1 MTRPAGKA
9 AIQIVGDAGS
19 FARNLER
26 DLNRALRTV
35 DLDMRPLANQLAA
48 GAKDGVAKVERAFD
62 GLDVAVDRTF
72 QKIARDADRA
82 FDKTSADATRT
93 SAAIGNRFQ
102 AAGEVAENAL
112 EELDRAAGVQFSQ
125 MTSKAGVSASAMSSR
140 FVGAFSIIKGAAL
153 AATTAVVAGLGGMV
167 VFGLK
172 AAASIEQTT
181 IGLEALLGSAVEAK
195 KFLVELQKFSA
206 ATPFEFGD
214 VADASR
220 RILAFGTSVGIAR
233 DQVIP
238 TLTTIGDLVSVL
250 GGTAENAQSVIRALG
265 QIASKG
271 KLSQE
276 EILQLA
282 EALPGFN
289 ANAAIASAT
298 GLSVADTLKK
308 ITAGEIDAKT
318 GINALLVGMA
328 KFPGAAGAMAKQS
341 QTLQGVFSTFKDT
354 ISIALSDAFTPVIP
368 EIKKVLADVTPI
380 IGDAVKILAPALGE
394 FLTKLLPLIA
404 AGVQLLS
411 PILGIFVD
419 LAGTILATV
428 APALGRLAP
437 IIERLIT
444 GLAPLA
450 VVIGEFLAEALDQ
463 LIESG
468 ALDQLVDLILQ
479 LAPAAVDLLLAL
491 LPLLGPLAQLLTLFL
506 QTQQP
511 LIQLVA
517 LLVSLASTKAAP
529 VIKDASEALGGLL
542 DKLLKAG
549 SVVTDI
555 ANWPKLLEDFG
566 AALSMVFGPMIDDAL
581 DAVGEFFTTI
591 GHWFSELPGR
601 VGDWLSSLPGLLVDL
616 IVDMFDAALH
626 AIGFGI
632 GLLIAGMLTLPPL
645 MLGALLG
652 LGQIIG
658 DFFVGLWND
667 VTTKAGEAWDALV
680 NFATEAPGKFFA
692 ALAQLG
698 PMIGGA
704 FTAALAWAKN
714 AAVAGFD
721 NIVAFVHS
729 VPGRISALGPQMLQ
743 AGKNLI
749 GGLFNGLKAV
759 GGFVG
764 DIASSIFHGIKGL
777 LNQVI
782 GGINSGLARVDDALP
797 FSLPRL
803 PQLARGGLTTDE
815 GAANLHP
822 QELVLPL
829 EDRRAVDLLAAAMR
843 EAQAGLAAAGVPGA
857 EPQFEVHVHLSAEP
871 IKELARVEI
880 RETNRSARSRV
891 KARTSSR

>member
-9 AIQIVGDAGS
+9 AIQIVGDAS
-19 FARNLER
+19 TFARNLER
-26 DLNRALRTV
+26 DLNRALRAV
-35 DLDMRPLANQLAA
+35 DLDTRPLSNQLTNAA
-48 GAKDGVAKVERAFD
+48 KVGVIGVERAFD

-72 QKIARDADRA
+72 DKIAHDADRA
-82 FDKTSADATRT
+82 FDKVSGDAART
-93 SAAIGNRFQ
+93 GAAIGNRF
-102 AAGEVAENAL
+102 AVAGETAENAL

-140 FVGAFSIIKGAAL
+140 FAGAFSLIKGAAI

-181 IGLEALLGSAVEAK
+181 IGLEALLGSAAEAK
-195 KFLVELQKFSA
+195 KFLGQLQQFA
-206 ATPFEFGD
+206 AKTPFEFGD

-318 GINALLVGMA
+318 GINALLQGMA

-437 IIERLIT
+437 IVERLIT

-450 VVIGEFLAEALDQ
+450 VVIGEVLAEAIDQ
-463 LIESG
+463 LIQSG
-468 ALDQLVDLILQ
+468 ALDKLVDLILE

-491 LPLLGPLAQLLTLFL
+491 LPLIGPLAQLLTLFL

-511 LIQLVA
+511 LIELTA

-529 VIKDASEALGGLL
+529 VIKDVSETLGGLL
-542 DKLLKAG
+542 DKLLEAG
-549 SVVTDI
+549 KVVTEI
-555 ANWPKLLEDFG
+555 KNWPKLLEDFG
-566 AALSMVFGPMIDDAL
+566 AALSKVFGPIISDAL
-581 DAVGEFFTTI
+581 DAVGEFFSSI
-591 GHWFSELPGR
+591 GRWFSELPGKI
-601 VGDWLSSLPGLLVDL
+601 GAWLSSLPGLLVGL
-616 IVDMFDAALH
+616 ITDMFNKALD

-632 GLLIAGMLTLPPL
+632 GLL
-645 MLGALLG
+645 LGALLAIPPLVIGALAALPG
-652 LGQIIG
+652 LLA
-658 DFFVGLWND
+658 DFFTGLWAN
-667 VTTKAGEAWDALV
+667 VTSLV
-680 NFATEAPGKFFA
+680 STGWNAVIGFFTEAPGKILS

-698 PMIGGA
+698 PIIGSA
-704 FTAALAWAKN
+704 FTAALTWAKN
-714 AAVAGFD
+714 AAVAGFN
-721 NIVAFVHS
+721 NIVAFIGS
-729 VPGRISALGPQMLQ
+729 VPGRIAALGPQMLA
-743 AGKNLI
+743 AGKSLI
-749 GGLFNGLKAV
+749 AGLFNGLKAV
-759 GGFVG
+759 GGFIG
-764 DIASSIFHGIKGL
+764 DIASSIFNGIKGL
-777 LNQVI
+777 LNRVI

-815 GAANLHP
+815 GVANLHP
-822 QELVLPL
+822 RELVLPL

-857 EPQFEVHVHLSAEP
+857 EPKFEVHVHLSAEP

-880 RETNRSARSRV
+880 RETNRSARARV
-891 KARTSSR
+891 QARTSSR